1 MSIKYYALLFDNLKL
16 ILLILAK
23 ISSQTDWTLMLQLK
37 AQLIMAQL
45 WSYKLLK
52 NKVYQRNTDTVLTM
66 AMWMEPL

>member
-45 WSYKLLK
+45 
-52 NKVYQRNTDTVLTM
+52 
-66 AMWMEPL
+66 